1 MRGIA
6 GSTPLAPPRLL
17 PWRLR
22 PGWPLSVALLGFP
35 LWWILGLAN
44 VMLLLISVPMA
55 MTLWRRRGT
64 LVAPSGFGAWLFFLV
79 WVVLG
84 VLVLWADAPLAEPG
98 GGFSRLLVYGYR
110 LAWYLSFTIVLLYI
124 GNMSEREL
132 PSGRIGRLL
141 GYMFVVTTIGGLVG
155 SFFPSVQLTSPVEM
169 VLPHGLTS
177 NSFVRDIVHPRVAEI
192 ESILGF
198 AQSRPMAPFAYAN
211 TWGAAYAFFLP
222 YFLLTWIVRARMRR
236 RVFSL
241 FILTASLWPVVY
253 SLNRGLW
260 AALGAI
266 GLFGVLKLLQVGG
279 PRVIAWTAGM
289 AAVGAL
295 VVALS
300 PLPGLV
306 QDRLDNPHSNNRRTL
321 LAEETTRSALMGS
334 PLVGFGSTRNVQGD
348 LGQVAGGAR
357 AGCKAC
363 ESPPLGT
370 QGHVW
375 LLIFANG
382 IVGTVAFCA
391 FFAIRFLRHW
401 RDRGAYSLA
410 GCCVLISCTLF
421 MITYDMVEV
430 PLYTV
435 MIAVA
440 LMWRARRDAAGVRAP
455 RARVRALTAEEAA
468 Q

>member
-1 MRGIA
+1 M
-6 GSTPLAPPRLL
+6 PLAPPRLL

-44 VMLLLISVPMA
+44 VMLLLVNVPMA

-132 PSGRIGRLL
+132 PSGAIGRLL
-141 GYMFVVTTIGGLVG
+141 GYMFIVTTIGGLVG
-155 SFFPSVQLTSPVEM
+155 SFFPAIQLTSPVEM

-177 NSFVRDIVHPRVAEI
+177 NSFIRDIVHPKVAEI
-192 ESILGF
+192 EAILGF
-198 AQSRPMAPFAYAN
+198 EQSRPMAPFAYAN

-222 YFLLTWIVRARMRR
+222 YFLLTWIVRARLRR
-236 RVFSL
+236 RVFGVIVL
-241 FILTASLWPVVY
+241 AASLWPVVY

-260 AALGAI
+260 GALGAI

-289 AAVGAL
+289 AAVGAI

-306 QDRLDNPHSNNRRTL
+306 QDRLDNPHSNNRRAL
-321 LAEETTRSALMGS
+321 LAEETTRSALIGS

-348 LGQVAGGAR
+348 LGQVSGGDKV
-357 AGCKAC
+357 GCKAC
-363 ESPPLGT
+363 GSPPLGT

-382 IVGTVAFCA
+382 IVGTIAFCA
-391 FFAIRFLRHW
+391 FFTIRFLRHW

-440 LMWRARRDAAGVRAP
+440 LMWRARRDADGVRTP
-455 RARVRALTAEEAA
+455 QARVRALTAEAA
-468 Q
+468 R